1 MKEKKKILFNK
12 IDINRISSFN
22 NEEEIKMILKKEY
35 NNSSLL
41 KEKKNYSLSFIII
54 GIILLIIGIIFIPMA
69 IINTIRESYFSYL
82 SLEAFIAYLG
92 IGIGS
97 ILFILG
103 IIYLIIYIINYK
115 INKENISLLI
125 NKLNNK

>member
-35 NNSSLL
+35 NDSSLL

>member
-69 IINTIRESYFSYL
+69 IINTIRETYFSYL

>member
-1 MKEKKKILFNK
+1 MKEKKKIFFNK